1 MKSVTLE
8 NVDLIADLFE
18 ETWTEEG
25 AIVIYPYEDNLIQS
39 LSQEDLK
46 DDNLINSIYA
56 NEDVAVFDTACF
68 EEPEGFQNLLRDL
81 FKQYMFDTNNEI
93 IEQGV
98 SLELV
103 EKHNRYKDIYDI
115 LGGEECL
122 A

>member
-25 AIVIYPYEDNLIQS
+25 AIVIYPYEDNLIQL

-68 EEPEGFQNLLRDL
+68 EEPEGFQNLLREL

-93 IEQGV
+93 IENGV

>member
-25 AIVIYPYEDNLIQS
+25 AIVIYPYEDNLIQL

>member
-25 AIVIYPYEDNLIQS
+25 AIVIYPYGDNLIQL

-81 FKQYMFDTNNEI
+81 FKQYIFDTNNEI
-93 IEQGV
+93 IEHGV

>member
-1 MKSVTLE
+1 MKNVTLE

-25 AIVIYPYEDNLIQS
+25 AIVIYPYEDNLIQL

-93 IEQGV
+93 IENGV

>member
-1 MKSVTLE
+1 MKNVTLE

-25 AIVIYPYEDNLIQS
+25 AIVIYPYEDNLIQL

-103 EKHNRYKDIYDI
+103 EKYNRYKDIYDI

>member
-1 MKSVTLE
+1 MKNVTLE

-25 AIVIYPYEDNLIQS
+25 AIVIYPYEDNLIQL

-68 EEPEGFQNLLRDL
+68 EEPEGFQNLLREL

-93 IEQGV
+93 IENGV

>member
-8 NVDLIADLFE
+8 SVDLIADLFE

>member
-25 AIVIYPYEDNLIQS
+25 AIVIYPYEDNLIQL

-93 IEQGV
+93 IENGV

>member
-93 IEQGV
+93 IENGV

>member
-81 FKQYMFDTNNEI
+81 FKQYIFDTNNEI
-93 IEQGV
+93 IEHGV